1 MSRVKRIQTFLDDYK
16 SLNPYLKD
24 LIKEVHK
31 DYQNELMNEY
41 VRVSKH
47 PHPTEYLSHIDPR
60 LELQGI
66 T

>member
-1 MSRVKRIQTFLDDYK
+1 MNRIRRIQTFINDYK
-16 SLNPYLKD
+16 TLDPYLKD
-24 LIKEVHK
+24 LIKDVYE
-31 DYQNELMNEY
+31 DYQNELMDEY

-60 LELQGI
+60 IQLQGI

>member
-1 MSRVKRIQTFLDDYK
+1 MNRIRRIQTFINDYK
-16 SLNPYLKD
+16 TLDPYLKD
-24 LIKEVHK
+24 LIKDVYE
-31 DYQNELMNEY
+31 DYQNELMKEY
-41 VRVSKH
+41 IHISKH